1 MVYSTIARHKEQVI
15 QKIQRGCTMADIR
28 SFLKEREKREQNRT
42 GYKAKIRMHKLTTM
56 YRVLLICIVLV
67 AVVILLTIL
76 YKRHVYTGYDVVA
89 SVEREKSSEAVDMAL
104 QNMIITYSK
113 DGAHCTD
120 AKGNIIWNQTYE
132 IQDIK
137 VAVDR
142 NVTAIGN
149 YNGRDIYVQ
158 STEGILGTINTT
170 MPIRNIAVSASGY
183 VTAVLS
189 DTDVTWVNTYDYASG
204 ELVADGQTRMDRSG
218 YPGAIALSPDGQ
230 MLAVAYVYVDAGT
243 LKTNIA
249 FYNFGP
255 VGKNVSDRIVSAY
268 SYTDLL
274 VPEICFLDESTAF
287 AVGDDSLLVYKGSQ
301 IPVLEARYMFDREI
315 LSVFSGVKY
324 IGLVFRSDDSENR
337 YQMNVY
343 TTSAQMLDSYYFD
356 MDYTDII
363 FTEDNFIIYN
373 ETQCIIRTYDGLEKF
388 NGSFSKPVNVMIPTG
403 SAYRYLLVTDDS
415 IDTIQLK

>member
-1 MVYSTIARHKEQVI
+1 MVYSTIVRRKAQPI
-15 QKIQRGCTMADIR
+15 QKIQRGYAMADIK
-28 SFLKEREKREQNRT
+28 SFLKEREKKEQNRT
-42 GYKAKIRMHKLTTM
+42 DYKAKIRMHKLTTM
-56 YRVLLICIVLV
+56 YRLLLICIVLA
-67 AVVILLTIL
+67 AVVVLLTVL
-76 YKRHVYTGYDVVA
+76 YKRHIYTSYDVVA
-89 SVEREKSSEAVDMAL
+89 SVERDKSSEATDVAL
-104 QNMIITYSK
+104 RNMIITYSK

-137 VAVDR
+137 VAINR
-142 NVTAIGN
+142 NVAAIGN

-158 STEGILGTINTT
+158 NTEGILGTINTT
-170 MPIRNIAVSASGY
+170 MPIQNIAVSANGY
-183 VTAVLS
+183 VTAILS
-189 DTDVTWVNTYDYASG
+189 DTNVTRINTYDSSSG
-204 ELVADGQTRMDRSG
+204 DLVADGEARMDRSG
-218 YPGAIALSPDGQ
+218 YPGAISLSPDGQ

-255 VGKNVSDRIVSAY
+255 VGKNVSDRMVSAY

-274 VPEICFLDESTAF
+274 VPEICFLDDNTAF
-287 AVGDDSLLVYKGSQ
+287 AVGDDSLLIYKGSQ

-315 LSVFSGVKY
+315 LSVFSGEKY
-324 IGLVFRSDDSENR
+324 IGLVFQSDDSENR

-343 TTSAQMLDSYYFD
+343 NTSAQMVDSYYFN

-363 FTEDNFIIYN
+363 FTEGNFIIYN

-388 NGSFSKPVNVMIPTG
+388 NGSFSKSVNVMIPTD

>member
-1 MVYSTIARHKEQVI
+1 MVYSTIVGQKEQSL
-15 QKIQRGCTMADIR
+15 QKMQRGYTMADIR

-42 GYKAKIRMHKLTTM
+42 DYKAKIRIHKLTTM
-56 YRVLLICIVLV
+56 YRVLLICIVLI
-67 AVVILLTIL
+67 AVVALLMVL
-76 YKRHVYTGYDVVA
+76 YKRHVYTSYDVVA
-89 SVEREKSSEAVDMAL
+89 SIERDKSSEAIDVAL
-104 QNMIITYSK
+104 GNTIITYSK

-137 VAVDR
+137 FAINQNVA
-142 NVTAIGN
+142 AIGN

-158 STEGILGTINTT
+158 NTEGILGMINTT
-170 MPIRNIAVSASGY
+170 MPIQNIAVSANGY
-183 VTAVLS
+183 VTAILA
-189 DTDVTWVNTYDYASG
+189 DTNVTMINTYDSSG
-204 ELVADGQTRMDRSG
+204 ELVADGEARMSRSG

-249 FYNFGP
+249 FYNFGR
-255 VGKNVSDRIVSAY
+255 VGKNVGSDRVVSAY

-274 VPEICFLDESTAF
+274 VPEICFLDGNTAF
-287 AVGDDSLLVYKGSQ
+287 AVGDDSLLIYKGSQ
-301 IPVLEARYMFDREI
+301 IPTLEARYMFDREI
-315 LSVFSGVKY
+315 LSVFSGEKY

-343 TTSAQMLDSYYFD
+343 NTSAQMVDSYFFD
-356 MDYTDII
+356 IDYTDII

-373 ETQCIIRTYDGLEKF
+373 ETQCVIRTYEGLEKF
-388 NGSFSKPVNVMIPTG
+388 NGNFMEPVNLMIPTG
-403 SAYRYLLVTDDS
+403 SAYRYLLVTNDS